1 MRHRGLAGLVVVMAL
16 VVPWETVVGKD
27 AESEQNREE
36 LRWEVG
42 GHFTALN
49 FSRWDVV
56 DPAPTYRGFGGR
68 ISLNLTRNFAVE
80 VESAYLPDFA
90 EQKFLLLAGGKL
102 GFRSQH
108 LGLYG
113 KVRPGVML
121 IRDRFFCG
129 FWDCPPPERKY
140 NDKYHFALD
149 TGGVVEIYQ
158 VPFLQQKGPAA
169 VRDRLFL
176 RFDASHL
183 MVPFTSRYSVEI
195 DGISIPIE
203 TRSTRHGFT
212 VSFGAGFRF

>member
-1 MRHRGLAGLVVVMAL
+1 
-16 VVPWETVVGKD
+16 
-27 AESEQNREE
+27 
-36 LRWEVG
+36 
-42 GHFTALN
+42 
-49 FSRWDVV
+49 
-56 DPAPTYRGFGGR
+56 
-68 ISLNLTRNFAVE
+68 